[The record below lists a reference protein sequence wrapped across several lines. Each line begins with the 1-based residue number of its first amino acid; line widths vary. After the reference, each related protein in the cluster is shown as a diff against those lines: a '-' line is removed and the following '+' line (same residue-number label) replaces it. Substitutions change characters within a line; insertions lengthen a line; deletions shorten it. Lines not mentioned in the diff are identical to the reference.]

1 MIKAVD
7 INKSYGDLH
16 VLQDISLEINQG
28 EVVSIVGPSGAGK
41 TTLLQILGTLDH
53 PDSGTLL
60 YGDIE
65 VSKLKEKELAR
76 FRNEH
81 IGFVFQAHHLLP
93 EFTALENVC
102 IPALIRGVP
111 MKEASERALEL
122 LTFMKVDHRA
132 THKPQALPTN
142 RVATLT
148 ASMPANSTNSFSA
161 SASSTTR
168 LLSSSPT
175 TKNWPPWPTE
185 KSQSLM
191 EKTQSKQQIIYGL
204 RPVIE
209 AIGSGQQ
216 VERVLIQNG
225 LNSSLLNE
233 LRTKL
238 KEHDIPFQYVPVEKL
253 NKMTTGNHQGVVA
266 TIAAVKYHSFMQLME
281 TLEEPS
287 VIILLDHVTDVRNMG
302 AIARTAECTG
312 VAALVVPDHGSAAL
326 NEDAIKTS
334 SGALLRL
341 PVCREQNLK
350 TVVTPHYGQRRDRYQ
365 YRVVENERCASQTPH
380 RRRGG
385 LVERQ
390 RRRRRFYV

>member
-1 MIKAVD
+1 
-7 INKSYGDLH
+7 
-16 VLQDISLEINQG
+16 
-28 EVVSIVGPSGAGK
+28 
-41 TTLLQILGTLDH
+41 
-53 PDSGTLL
+53 
-60 YGDIE
+60 
-65 VSKLKEKELAR
+65 
-76 FRNEH
+76 
-81 IGFVFQAHHLLP
+81 
-93 EFTALENVC
+93 
-102 IPALIRGVP
+102 
-111 MKEASERALEL
+111 
-122 LTFMKVDHRA
+122 
-132 THKPQALPTN
+132 
-142 RVATLT
+142 
-148 ASMPANSTNSFSA
+148 
-161 SASSTTR
+161 
-168 LLSSSPT
+168 
-175 TKNWPPWPTE
+175 
-185 KSQSLM
+185 M
-191 EKTQSKQQIIYGL
+191 EKTQNKQQIVYGL

-287 VIILLDHVTDVRNMG
+287 VIVLLDHVTDVRNMG

-350 TVVTPHYGQRRDRYQ
+350 TVVNLAKQCGYQVVAATEKGAVHYREVDFRQPTLLIMGNEETGISSELLKMCDLRAKLPIVGEVASLNVSVAAGVFMYEALEQRLNR
-365 YRVVENERCASQTPH
+365 
-380 RRRGG
+380 
-385 LVERQ
+385 
-390 RRRRRFYV
+390 